1 MAEQLKTTEESKDAI
16 IMELNKK
23 IAIVEAE
30 NEDIV
35 EENIKLKE
43 SITTAIKPILKVWM
57 DINN

>member
-23 IAIVEAE
+23 IAIIEAE